1 MKYFTGLL
9 LLAFTTGL
17 FTTKTYGQLKEA
29 PKEAYIASNIPDS
42 LKQDANSVVR
52 YSYDYEEVKG
62 PGKVTIKHLSVVT
75 ILNEK
80 GDDQAIVQFRYNRK
94 FDTYSYV
101 DIKAF
106 DKNGKQIKKYHK
118 SDMYDGAR
126 VSYETLADD
135 DRILGLKHAITNY
148 PETISIEYEENISS
162 IVNLGTW
169 VIQDNEQSVQ
179 SANYNISIIGTAGFR
194 YFNKNTVIKPVKTS
208 NGVFDNYAW
217 SVSNL
222 KAIKLEEGAKY
233 WKVLPIVEFA
243 QDKFSFYG
251 NDGDFSNW
259 KNFGK
264 WYNDLN
270 TGSTA
275 LSPDRVAWIKKV
287 TDTIKSEKEK
297 AKFLYKYMQES
308 MRYVSIQL
316 GIGGMKAFPASF
328 VDQKKYG
335 DCKALSN
342 YMRALLQ
349 TIGINSYCVIIN
361 AGKNAE
367 PANANFPFDSFNHVI
382 LCIPFKNDTTWLEC
396 TSNNTK
402 FGELTGFTENRNGL
416 AVTEDG
422 GKLISTPR
430 SKSTENQFISE
441 SHITLNPDGSAKAHV
456 MVKSTGEYRMTYI
469 QLEAEKTDEQ
479 KQYWLKSLEIKQP
492 YSFDLT
498 PGKDINGIKQD
509 DLDLEYDKF
518 CDIIAGDK
526 QFYKPAAF
534 VIWDGTVPVLEKRL
548 SDYYWDYP
556 RLKTCTTTIDL
567 PEGYEVETLPG
578 ITNLKFTYGSFDISY
593 VYNKDKNQ
601 VVGSAKFEL
610 TNQVIPAAKY
620 NEMQQFMDNVAR
632 AQNKKLVIKKKA

>member
-9 LLAFTTGL
+9 LLAFAAGL

-148 PETISIEYEENISS
+148 PETISVEYEENISS

-179 SANYNISIIGTAGFR
+179 SANYSISIIGTAGFR

-270 TGSTA
+270 TGSTS

-349 TIGINSYCVIIN
+349 AIGINSYCVIIN
-361 AGKNAE
+361 SGKNAE

-402 FGELTGFTENRNGL
+402 FGELTGFTENRIGL

-441 SHITLNPDGSAKAHV
+441 AHITLNSDGSAKAHIK
-456 MVKSTGEYRMTYI
+456 VKSTGEYRMIYI
-469 QLEAEKTDEQ
+469 QMEAEKTDEQ

-498 PGKDINGIKQD
+498 PGKDIDGVKQD

-526 QFYKPAAF
+526 QFYKPSAF
-534 VIWDGTVPVLEKRL
+534 ALWDGTVPILDKRQ
-548 SDYYWDYP
+548 SDYYWDFP
-556 RLKTCTTTIDL
+556 RLKICTTTIDI
-567 PEGYEVETLPG
+567 PQGFEVETLPG
-578 ITNLKFTYGSFDISY
+578 ATNLKFSYGSCDISY
-593 VYNKDKNQ
+593 IYNKDKNQ